1 MNSQIT
7 FSSYEELEQ
16 LLKEKFY
23 KKAKFIG
30 FSDEEIQLSIIY
42 KKKAKELWEKHNCQQ
57 IIEQNGSITIESW
70 MDEEGN
76 RRTKRGRPRK
86 DKSEKLNFPLHVRLD
101 EESFRK
107 LNDYAKEHDVNAS
120 KAIRM
125 ILKDL

>member
-1 MNSQIT
+1 MNQIT

-30 FSDEEIQLSIIY
+30 LSDEEIQLSIIY
-42 KKKAKELWEKHNCQQ
+42 KKKAKDLWDKHNCQQ
-57 IIEQNGSITIESW
+57 IIEQYGTVTIEAW

-86 DKSEKLNFPLHVRLD
+86 EKSEKLSFPLHVRLD
-101 EESFRK
+101 EESFKK
-107 LNDYAKEHDVNAS
+107 LNNYAKEHDVNCS
-120 KAIRM
+120 TAIRM
-125 ILKDL
+125 ILKNL